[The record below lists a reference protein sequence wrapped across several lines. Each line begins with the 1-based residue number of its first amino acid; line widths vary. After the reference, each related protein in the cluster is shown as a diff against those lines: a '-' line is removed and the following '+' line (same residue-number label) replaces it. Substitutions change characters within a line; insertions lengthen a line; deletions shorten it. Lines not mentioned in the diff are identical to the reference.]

1 MSVRPVAAGSV
12 KEGSYIVIDDEPCR
26 VVEVAKSKPG
36 KHGAAKIRIVA
47 IGIFDDV
54 KRSLVSPVN
63 ARVEAPMVSKR
74 KGQVIFVGDDVAQLM
89 DLETYATF
97 EVPVPSEL
105 RGKLVSGVEV
115 DYWEVMGRRRI
126 VRVRG

>member
-89 DLETYATF
+89 D
-97 EVPVPSEL
+97 
-105 RGKLVSGVEV
+105 
-115 DYWEVMGRRRI
+115 
-126 VRVRG
+126 